1 MGLVMV
7 LLMELRKKTALIDRL
22 LYLQVLLIH

>member
-1 MGLVMV
+1 MGLVTV
-7 LLMELRKKTALIDRL
+7 LLMELRKKTALIDGL